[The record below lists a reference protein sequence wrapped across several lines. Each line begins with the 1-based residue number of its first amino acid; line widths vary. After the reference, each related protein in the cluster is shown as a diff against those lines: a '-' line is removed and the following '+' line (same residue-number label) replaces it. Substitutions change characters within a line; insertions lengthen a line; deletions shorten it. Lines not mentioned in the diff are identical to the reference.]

1 MTILTILGWLWAIAM
16 SERQQFFLLVFLQ
29 AALFAIDELFDK
41 GMRRVP
47 VFVSGFGVGEYSISS
62 FWRGVV
68 WRYIGVEQT

>member
-1 MTILTILGWLWAIAM
+1 V
-16 SERQQFFLLVFLQ
+16 FVFLQ

-68 WRYIGVEQT
+68 